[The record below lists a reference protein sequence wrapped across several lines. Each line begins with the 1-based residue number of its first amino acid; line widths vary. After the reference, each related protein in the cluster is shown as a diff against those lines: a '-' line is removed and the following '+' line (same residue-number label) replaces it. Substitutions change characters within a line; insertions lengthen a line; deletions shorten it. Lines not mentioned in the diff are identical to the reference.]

1 MLPGGDKSRPYIDL
15 NMSRN
20 RRGGGQELAAFACLL
35 PPSLKLWRDKSA
47 RQGGRRI
54 EDRKKNRSIGH
65 GVKDFP
71 PLEVLQTVLEQEKR
85 SGAGRGIYFR
95 EKLGW
100 VLVGI
105 ALGVIMVFLSS
116 STSLSPLLA
125 LVKGTEAA
133 IPHALVSRSSW
144 RIHPSL

>member
-1 MLPGGDKSRPYIDL
+1 
-15 NMSRN
+15 MSRN
-20 RRGGGQELAAFACLL
+20 HRGGAQGLAAFACWL
-35 PPSLKLWRDKSA
+35 PPLLRLRREKSA
-47 RQGGRRI
+47 RQEGRRI

-65 GVKDFP
+65 GVKNFP
-71 PLEVLQTVLEQEKR
+71 SLEVLQTVLEQEKL

-116 STSLSPLLA
+116 SPSLSPLLA

-144 RIHPSL
+144 RLHPSL

>member
-1 MLPGGDKSRPYIDL
+1 
-15 NMSRN
+15 MSRN
-20 RRGGGQELAAFACLL
+20 HRGGAQGLAAFACSL
-35 PPSLKLWRDKSA
+35 PPLLRLRREKSA
-47 RQGGRRI
+47 RQEGRRI

-65 GVKDFP
+65 GVKNFP
-71 PLEVLQTVLEQEKR
+71 SLEVLQTVLEQEKL

-144 RIHPSL
+144 RLHPSL